1 MRLPAFS
8 FLWFILS
15 ILGAQAVNAPRA
27 AAQPVAAAGDDR
39 DEPPRTQGSLEPDET
54 GEYRV
59 DFSAGRV
66 EVDVRLN
73 ELELSDDVLVVV
85 DRYRLTADELK
96 LGRSDRG
103 IVVDGYG
110 RVAFCRCADP
120 PVTVSF
126 SGATV
131 APPTDLL
138 IEAPTLRVF
147 GLPVMWLPYLWL
159 RSPDRM
165 GLLPPRVAYSSE
177 DGFLAGAGIHL
188 PFAGGSSFIDLE
200 VAGYFRG
207 GVDARVRLQTPN
219 NALRVRWDHLEQS
232 MIGVDARGAVHVPGL
247 SNAAYRI
254 DALRGKRSLQATPIL
269 LEAAQRYDRV
279 RGEVGRHHGQIYYGV
294 GAFGTA
300 TRGGA
305 MDSWDAW
312 GPTVSFG
319 GGEALGGAGEFEL
332 GGKLISLDGED
343 ETLTRFEQRLL
354 SRWHARPGPLAMELE
369 LGGVAGLTSSTSEAS
384 GFGSVAG
391 RAEVG
396 LPLRRRFGGNDPLLH
411 YLTPIVTGSVERVVA
426 EDPEQPTPDDERTF
440 KHVAMGARTSLGRW
454 GRRSGLEVDLRAGWS
469 GTEASA
475 RPLAGGTLLTQ
486 SVRVAASL
494 QAVAQLERSEGWVA
508 IARGRLGA
516 ESSHHLTLYVEGQ
529 RNLDARL
536 ARMMSGDVLTNTPWL
551 DWYDADGLTS
561 GADFMLRWS
570 QAVST
575 AVGGDL
581 DMEHSQVLSLRGS
594 LAYRHPCGCLATVA
608 WAGHRLAR
616 RGVDAWL
623 TVDLIP

>member
-1 MRLPAFS
+1 M
-8 FLWFILS
+8 
-15 ILGAQAVNAPRA
+15 
-27 AAQPVAAAGDDR
+27 
-39 DEPPRTQGSLEPDET
+39 
-54 GEYRV
+54 

-66 EVDVRLN
+66 EVDVRMN

-110 RVAFCRCADP
+110 RVAFCRCAQP

-138 IEAPTLRVF
+138 IEDPTLRVF
-147 GLPVMWLPYLWL
+147 GMPVLWLPYLWL

-177 DGFLAGAGIHL
+177 DGFLAGAGVHL
-188 PFAGGSSFIDLE
+188 PFAGGASFLDLE
-200 VAGYFRG
+200 AAGYVRG
-207 GVDARVRLQTPN
+207 GVDTRLRLQTPK
-219 NALRVRWDHLEQS
+219 NAIRVRWDHLEQS
-232 MIGVDARGAVHVPGL
+232 MVGVDARGATHVPGL

-254 DALRGKRSLQATPIL
+254 DALRGARALEATPIV

-279 RGEVGRHHGQIYYGV
+279 RGELGRNHGQVYYGI

-305 MDSWDAW
+305 MESWDVW
-312 GPTVSFG
+312 GPSVAFG
-319 GGEALGGAGEFEL
+319 GGEALGGVGEFEL
-332 GGKLISLDGED
+332 DGKLISLDGD
-343 ETLTRFEQRLL
+343 GETLTRFEQRLW
-354 SRWHARPGPLAMELE
+354 SRWHARPGPLALELE
-369 LGGVAGLTSSTSEAS
+369 LGGALGLTSSSADS
-384 GFGSVAG
+384 GAFGSVAG
-391 RAEVG
+391 RAEIG
-396 LPLRRRFGGNDPLLH
+396 LPLRKRFGGDDPLLH
-411 YLTPIVTGSVERVVA
+411 YVTPLVTASADHIVA
-426 EDPEQPTPDDERTF
+426 DDQERTGGNDRERTLG
-440 KHVAMGARTSLGRW
+440 HVAMGGRTSVGHW
-454 GRRSGLEVDLRAGWS
+454 GRRSGLTFDARAGW
-469 GTEASA
+469 
-475 RPLAGGTLLTQ
+475 AGGESAAQSLAAGTLVAQ
-486 SVRVAASL
+486 SIRAAASL
-494 QAVAQLERSEGWVA
+494 QAVADMQRSGEWVA

-529 RNLDARL
+529 RNLDSRL
-536 ARMMSGDVLTNTPWL
+536 ARIMSGDVLTNTPWL
-551 DWYDADGLTS
+551 NWYDADGLTS
-561 GADFMLRWS
+561 GGDFMLRWS

-581 DMEHSQVLSLRGS
+581 DMEHSRLLSVRGS

-616 RGVDAWL
+616 DGVDAWL